1 MQRGKFLT
9 ERSFLFFPLGM
20 STQTASTV
28 PPGEIVGTADQRI
41 IMHGVRWD
49 QFEAILALRGDAA
62 GPRITYLRGE
72 LELMSPSRNHESIK
86 KLLARMVELYA
97 LEKDIELS
105 AYGSWTLRNAPKE
118 RALEPDEC
126 YIIGDARIKN
136 APDLAVEVIWTSGG
150 LDKLEVYRAL
160 GVEEVWLW
168 RDGTI
173 RMYRLSGD
181 HYTDLA
187 HSLAFPDLD
196 VSRLARLADYE
207 DQTQALMKFRDGL
220 RR

>member
-1 MQRGKFLT
+1 
-9 ERSFLFFPLGM
+9 M
-20 STQTASTV
+20 STQIARTA
-28 PPGEIVGTADQRI
+28 PPGEIVGSADQRVI
-41 IMHGVRWD
+41 LHGVRWD

-86 KLLARMVELYA
+86 TLLARMVEFYA
-97 LEKDIELS
+97 LEMGIHLS
-105 AYGSWTLRNAPKE
+105 GYGSWTLRNAPKE
-118 RALEPDEC
+118 RAVEPDEC
-126 YIIGDARIKN
+126 YIIGDARLKEK
-136 APDLAVEVIWTSGG
+136 PDLAIEVIWTSGG
-150 LDKLEVYRAL
+150 LDKLEVYGAL

-173 RMYRLSGD
+173 RTYRLSGE

-196 VSRLARLADYE
+196 VSLLARLADNE
-207 DQTQALMKFRDGL
+207 DQTRALLQFRDSL

>member
-1 MQRGKFLT
+1 
-9 ERSFLFFPLGM
+9 M
-20 STQTASTV
+20 STQTAHTV
-28 PPGEIVGTADQRI
+28 PPGEIVGSADQRV

-62 GPRITYLRGE
+62 GPRMTYLHGE

-97 LEKDIELS
+97 LEKGVHLS

-118 RALEPDEC
+118 RAVEPDEC
-126 YIIGDARIKN
+126 YIIGDARLKN
-136 APDLAVEVIWTSGG
+136 GPDLAIEVIWTSGG
-150 LDKLEVYRAL
+150 LDKLEVYGAL

-168 RDGTI
+168 SDGFI
-173 RMYRLSGD
+173 RMYRLNGE

-196 VSRLARLADYE
+196 VSLLARLADNE
-207 DQTQALMKFRDGL
+207 DQTQALLQFRDSL

>member
-1 MQRGKFLT
+1 
-9 ERSFLFFPLGM
+9 
-20 STQTASTV
+20 
-28 PPGEIVGTADQRI
+28 
-41 IMHGVRWD
+41 MHGVRWD

-62 GPRITYLRGE
+62 GPRVTYLHGE

-97 LEKDIELS
+97 LEKGIELS
-105 AYGSWTLRNAPKE
+105 GFGSWTLRNAPKE

-126 YIIGDARIKN
+126 YIIGDARRKDT
-136 APDLAVEVIWTSGG
+136 PDLAIEVIWTSGG

-168 RDGTI
+168 RDGAI

-181 HYTDLA
+181 QYTDLA
-187 HSLAFPDLD
+187 RSLAFPDLD
-196 VSRLARLADYE
+196 VSLLARLADNE
-207 DQTQALMKFRDGL
+207 DQTHALLELRDRL
-220 RR
+220 RA

>member
-1 MQRGKFLT
+1 
-9 ERSFLFFPLGM
+9 M
-20 STQTASTV
+20 STQTASKL

-49 QFEAILALRGDAA
+49 QFEAILALRGDVA
-62 GPRITYLRGE
+62 GPRMTYLHGE

-86 KLLARMVELYA
+86 TLLARMVEFYA
-97 LEKDIELS
+97 LEMGIHLS
-105 AYGSWTLRNAPKE
+105 GYGSWTLRNAPKE
-118 RALEPDEC
+118 RAVEPDEC
-126 YIIGDARIKN
+126 YIIGDAHLKD
-136 APDLAVEVIWTSGG
+136 APDLAIEVIWTSGG

-173 RMYRLSGD
+173 RMYRLSGE

-187 HSLAFPDLD
+187 RSLAFPDLD
-196 VSRLARLADYE
+196 VSLLARLADNE
-207 DQTQALMKFRDGL
+207 DQTRALLQFRDSL

>member
-1 MQRGKFLT
+1 
-9 ERSFLFFPLGM
+9 M
-20 STQTASTV
+20 STQTASRL

-41 IMHGVRWD
+41 IMHGVGWD

-62 GPRITYLRGE
+62 GPRMTYLHGE

-86 KLLARMVELYA
+86 KLLARMIELYA
-97 LEKDIELS
+97 LEEGIHLS
-105 AYGSWTLRNAPKE
+105 GYGSWTLRNAPKE

-126 YIIGDARIKN
+126 YIVGDTRLKDT
-136 APDLAVEVIWTSGG
+136 PDLAIEVIWTSGG

-173 RMYRLSGD
+173 RMYRLSGE

-187 HSLAFPDLD
+187 RSLAFPDLD
-196 VSRLARLADYE
+196 VSLLARLADNE
-207 DQTQALMKFRDGL
+207 DQTQALLQFRDSL
-220 RR
+220 QR

>member
-1 MQRGKFLT
+1 
-9 ERSFLFFPLGM
+9 M
-20 STQTASTV
+20 STQTASKI

-49 QFEAILALRGDAA
+49 QFEAILALRGDVA
-62 GPRITYLRGE
+62 GPRMTYLHGE

-86 KLLARMVELYA
+86 TLLARMVELYA
-97 LEKDIELS
+97 LEKGIELS
-105 AYGSWTLRNAPKE
+105 GYGSWTLRNAPKE

-126 YIIGDARIKN
+126 YIIGDTCLKDT
-136 APDLAVEVIWTSGG
+136 PDLAIEIIWTSGG

-173 RMYRLSGD
+173 RMYRLSGE
-181 HYTDLA
+181 HYSDLT

-196 VSRLARLADYE
+196 VRLLARLADYE
-207 DQTQALMKFRDGL
+207 DQTHALMKFRDNL

>member
-1 MQRGKFLT
+1 
-9 ERSFLFFPLGM
+9 M
-20 STQTASTV
+20 STQTARST
-28 PPGEIVGTADQRI
+28 PPGEIVGSADQRV

-49 QFEAILALRGDAA
+49 QFEAILALRGGAA
-62 GPRITYLRGE
+62 GPRMTYLHGE

-86 KLLARMVELYA
+86 TLLARMVELYA
-97 LEKDIELS
+97 LEKGIHLS
-105 AYGSWTLRNAPKE
+105 GYGSWTLRNAPKE

-126 YIIGDARIKN
+126 YIVGDARHKDM
-136 APDLAVEVIWTSGG
+136 PDLAIEVIWTSGG

-173 RMYRLSGD
+173 RMYRLSGE
-181 HYTDLA
+181 HYTDLG

-196 VSRLARLADYE
+196 VRLVAQLADDE
-207 DQTQALMKFRDGL
+207 DQTQALLKFRDSS

>member
-1 MQRGKFLT
+1 M
-9 ERSFLFFPLGM
+9 
-20 STQTASTV
+20 QTARTV
-28 PPGEIVGTADQRI
+28 PRGEIVGSADQRV

-49 QFEAILALRGDAA
+49 QFEAILALRGDVA
-62 GPRITYLRGE
+62 GPRMTYLRGE

-86 KLLARMVELYA
+86 TLLARMVELYA
-97 LEKDIELS
+97 LEKGVRLS
-105 AYGSWTLRNAPKE
+105 GYGSWTLRNAPKE

-126 YIIGDARIKN
+126 YIIGDARLKDT
-136 APDLAVEVIWTSGG
+136 PDLAIEVIWTSGG

-160 GVEEVWLW
+160 GVTEVWLW

-173 RMYRLSGD
+173 RMYQLSGE

-187 HSLAFPDLD
+187 QSLAFPDLN
-196 VSRLARLADYE
+196 VTLLARLADSE
-207 DQTQALMKFRDGL
+207 DQTQALLKFRDSL

>member
-1 MQRGKFLT
+1 
-9 ERSFLFFPLGM
+9 M
-20 STQTASTV
+20 STQIARTA
-28 PPGEIVGTADQRI
+28 PPGEIVGSADQRVI
-41 IMHGVRWD
+41 LHGVRWD

-86 KLLARMVELYA
+86 TLLARMVELSA
-97 LEKDIELS
+97 LEKGIDLS
-105 AYGSWTLRNAPKE
+105 GYGSWTLRNAPKE

-126 YIIGDARIKN
+126 YIIGDARRKDT
-136 APDLAVEVIWTSGG
+136 PDLAIEVIWTSGG
-150 LDKLEVYRAL
+150 LDKLDVYRVL

-173 RMYRLSGD
+173 RMYRLTGE

-187 HSLAFPDLD
+187 RSLAFPDLD
-196 VSRLARLADYE
+196 VSLLARLADNE
-207 DQTQALMKFRDGL
+207 DQTQALLKFRDSL
-220 RR
+220 RP